1 MIKDKFSSKRLEENH
16 GWWKELKAKV
26 QKNKLQTE
34 VNIYSL
40 KFSQN

>member
-1 MIKDKFSSKRLEENH
+1 MNTMVKDKFSSKKLDGNY

-34 VNIYSL
+34 VSSVN
-40 KFSQN
+40 K